1 MFKAF
6 IWQCS
11 LKALSVLIL
20 LEPFR
25 HIKLYFV
32 IWFALIKRKTCNST
46 LNKINV
52 CIPWIFSIIW
62 RYLTGQALSANL
74 PYYCSCLCRIHLSI
88 RSFIKGQ
95 TSGTFNDN
103 EWYNEWQKMTTSD
116 NEWQRWIQRVT
127 TSGTTSDNEWK
138 RMTMSDKEW
147 QRGTISA
154 NFSFFQIREEPTTKH
169 PKDNSLNIVEDLR
182 RRPIELR
189 AEVSL

>member
-25 HIKLYFV
+25 HMKLCFV
-32 IWFALIKRKTCNST
+32 VWFALIKRKTCNST

-52 CIPWIFSIIW
+52 SIPWILSIIW
-62 RYLTGQALSANL
+62 RYLTGQALSADL

-95 TSGTFNDN
+95 VSGTLNDN
-103 EWYNEWQKMTTSD
+103 EWYNEWQKMTTSE
-116 NEWQRWIQRVT
+116 NEWHRWVQRVT
-127 TSGTTSDNEWK
+127 ASGTTSHSEKAYWIK
-138 RMTMSDKEW
+138 SRSK
-147 QRGTISA
+147 S
-154 NFSFFQIREEPTTKH
+154 
-169 PKDNSLNIVEDLR
+169 LR
-182 RRPIELR
+182 RNISSTKE
-189 AEVSL
+189 EW